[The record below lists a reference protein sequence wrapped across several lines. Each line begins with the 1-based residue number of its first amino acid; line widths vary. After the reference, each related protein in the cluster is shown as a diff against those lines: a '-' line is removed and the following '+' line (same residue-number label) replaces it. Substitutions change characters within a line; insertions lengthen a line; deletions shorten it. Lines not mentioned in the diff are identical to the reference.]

1 MPEAPEG
8 TYMAALWEHPDLCV
22 GIFGLQVLSEDGQ
35 RLYAESGIQDQLM
48 ESLATSADD
57 GLLLARRL
65 QSDEG
70 SLVMVYWSSYADLD
84 RWARRQP
91 HSLWWKWLVDNE
103 GRGIA
108 FYHEIYQAKAAEAVF
123 TPDATPV
130 GPGLFSSLEVI
141 PSGKGYSRD
150 RQKRFADEQA
160 NPTV

>member
-1 MPEAPEG
+1 
-8 TYMAALWEHPDLCV
+8 MAALWEHPDLCV
-22 GIFGLQVLSEDGQ
+22 GIFGLQVLSEDGE

-108 FYHEIYQAKAAEAVF
+108 FYSQNVLSAIVRWQRNFY
-123 TPDATPV
+123 P
-130 GPGLFSSLEVI
+130 
-141 PSGKGYSRD
+141 
-150 RQKRFADEQA
+150 
-160 NPTV
+160 